1 VVSSTVVPRAASSGD
16 RLPHLAPPGRVE
28 PAPHATGEG
37 LRRPARHL
45 GEAELLEQLV
55 GAPPG
60 GRPADVEEP
69 SEQDQVV
76 PGGDDVVDGGLL
88 ADHADP
94 APHQPRLPGHVV
106 AGHLRPAGY
115 AVRRSK

>member
-60 GRPADVEEP
+60 GRPLTWKSRP
-69 SEQDQVV
+69 NRT
-76 PGGDDVVDGGLL
+76 
-88 ADHADP
+88 
-94 APHQPRLPGHVV
+94 RLS
-106 AGHLRPAGY
+106 R
-115 AVRRSK
+115 AVMTSSTAVCWPTMPIRRRTSRGCRVTS